1 MAGDGR
7 RVRHQLD
14 LVVVRPGDGR
24 AAAPLVG
31 SLTQWEDG
39 RYVVR
44 LPGLP
49 PVAGDRHEGGRR
61 VVAALLAADRP
72 PVPEG
77 AAA

>member
-1 MAGDGR
+1 MAADGR

-14 LVVVRPGDGR
+14 LVVVRPGAGTSR
-24 AAAPLVG
+24 PLVG

-39 RYVVR
+39 RFVVR

-72 PVPEG
+72 PLADGV
-77 AAA
+77 AA